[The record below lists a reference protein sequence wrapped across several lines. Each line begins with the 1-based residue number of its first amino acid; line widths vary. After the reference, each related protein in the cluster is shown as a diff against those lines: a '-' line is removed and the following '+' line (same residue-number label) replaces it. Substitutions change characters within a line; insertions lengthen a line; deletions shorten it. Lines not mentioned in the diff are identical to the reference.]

1 MSAND
6 FFNAMYDAYTKG
18 NLHGHK
24 TYEDAMKALD
34 KDIKDYIESSNL

>member
-1 MSAND
+1 MNASD
-6 FFNAMYDAYTKG
+6 IFNLLYESMTSG

-34 KDIKDYIESSNL
+34 KEIKDYIESSNL